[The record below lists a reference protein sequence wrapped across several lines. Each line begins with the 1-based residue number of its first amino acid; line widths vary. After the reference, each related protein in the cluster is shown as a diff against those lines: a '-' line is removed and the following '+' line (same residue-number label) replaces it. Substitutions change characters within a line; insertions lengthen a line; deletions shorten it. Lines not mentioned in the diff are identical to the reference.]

1 MINDGIVWDGDDA
14 LYRNFRGTL
23 NLGIII
29 LIYVSVAVISG
40 RVVLVFESV
49 SQ

>member
-1 MINDGIVWDGDDA
+1 MMELFGLVTM

-23 NLGIII
+23 NLRIII